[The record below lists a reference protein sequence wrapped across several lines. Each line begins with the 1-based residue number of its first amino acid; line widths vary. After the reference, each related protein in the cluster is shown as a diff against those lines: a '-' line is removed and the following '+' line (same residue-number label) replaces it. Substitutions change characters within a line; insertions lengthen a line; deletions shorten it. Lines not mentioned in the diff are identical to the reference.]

1 MRKVSILV
9 ASALFAVPAFAAD
22 HTVTIEGMKFSPAVL
37 SIAAGDTV
45 TFVNQDSA
53 PHTATAE
60 GTFDTGRLR
69 QGQSGQ
75 VTFDAAGS
83 FAYVCTVHPAMKGTI
98 TVQ

>member
-1 MRKVSILV
+1 MRKFSILV
-9 ASALFAVPAFAAD
+9 ASILFAVPAFAAD
-22 HTVTIEGMKFSPAVL
+22 HTVTIEGMKFSPPAL
-37 SIAAGDTV
+37 SIAVGDTV

-60 GTFDTGRLR
+60 GTFDTGRLS
-69 QGQSGQ
+69 QGQSDQ